1 MPCLSQYSGREADSM
16 FNQWDPQ
23 ASFAWFDS
31 VFLFG
36 DSSLI
41 PRNCT
46 LGCRKWEKGGR
57 AQWLIFW
64 KNVCHDMYKWLHHLV
79 IYESNFKKSFHLET
93 PHSFQGIALWVVEN
107 GEKEA
112 GHSAVVDSGKMAA
125 MICTSG
131 CTT

>member
-41 PRNCT
+41 LRNCN
-46 LGCRKWEKGGR
+46 LGYIKW
-57 AQWLIFW
+57 
-64 KNVCHDMYKWLHHLV
+64 
-79 IYESNFKKSFHLET
+79 
-93 PHSFQGIALWVVEN
+93 
-107 GEKEA
+107 
-112 GHSAVVDSGKMAA
+112 GKAYT
-125 MICTSG
+125 CSTHYYTSG
-131 CTT
+131 RVTYFVSKYIYPRYVVSYLRFECWCALCNSILFALSKSYA